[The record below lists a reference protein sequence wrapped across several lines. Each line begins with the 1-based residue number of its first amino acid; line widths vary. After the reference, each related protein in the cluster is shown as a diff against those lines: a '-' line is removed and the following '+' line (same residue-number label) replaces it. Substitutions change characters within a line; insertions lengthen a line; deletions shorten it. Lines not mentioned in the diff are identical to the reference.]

1 MGRRDKLG
9 DWDEHMHTMIDSQQ
23 IGNQQID
30 NQKDILYSTE
40 DSTQYSVMT
49 YWERNL
55 KKKRVDICITDSLS
69 CIAETNIT
77 SEINCT

>member
-9 DWDEHMHTMIDSQQ
+9 DWDEHMHAMIDSQQ

-40 DSTQYSVMT
+40 NSTQYSVTT

-55 KKKRVDICITDSLS
+55 KKK
-69 CIAETNIT
+69 E
-77 SEINCT
+77 